1 MEKEQSCKDVAREKN
16 ENKKNSEITDFFQL
30 LQNSGMFVDC
40 VSPVKE
46 AMEEIEKQ
54 LK

>member
-1 MEKEQSCKDVAREKN
+1 MEKETVDKSMIGEDG
-16 ENKKNSEITDFFQL
+16 KKKESSEASDFFQL
-30 LQNSGMFVDC
+30 LKNNGMFVDC
-40 VSPVKE
+40 VSPVRE